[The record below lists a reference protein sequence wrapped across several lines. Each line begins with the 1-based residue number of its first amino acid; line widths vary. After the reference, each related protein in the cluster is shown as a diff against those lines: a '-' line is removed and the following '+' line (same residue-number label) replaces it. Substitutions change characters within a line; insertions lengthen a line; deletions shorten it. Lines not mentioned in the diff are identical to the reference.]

1 MVRDIH
7 SKKVL
12 ITGSSGM
19 VGSELRM
26 RLLYDHEVHT
36 LDLKDG
42 QDLRDCDLNYDVDI
56 IFHLAG

>member
-1 MVRDIH
+1 MVKDIH

-26 RLLYDHEVHT
+26 RLLYKHEIYT
-36 LDLKDG
+36 LDIKDG
-42 QDLRDCDLNYDVDI
+42 QDLRDCDLDYDVDI
-56 IFHLAG
+56 IFHLA